1 MTNKCFTFFKFHQA
15 TTFPKQVTNA
25 TRIWI
30 GYKVNLLLTQKWE
43 ENSPKFC
50 FCIRAHTFSTHI
62 PWLFKICFTN
72 KINAI
77 CGEGQLLVTGHRVP
91 LPGSWVSGSHV
102 SGLQVPRPRVP
113 VPESQCSKS
122 QGHGVLGLR
131 VSSLR
136 VPGPGSQV
144 LILDYANL

>member
-1 MTNKCFTFFKFHQA
+1 MFLWLTNKCFTFFRFHQA

-25 TRIWI
+25 TKIWI
-30 GYKVNLLLTQKWE
+30 GYKINLLLTQKWE

-50 FCIRAHTFSTHI
+50 FCIRAHTFSTHMQ
-62 PWLFKICFTN
+62 WLFKICFTN
-72 KINAI
+72 KINTI
-77 CGEGQLLVTGHRVP
+77 CGEGQLLVTGSQGPITRVLGVRIP
-91 LPGSWVSGSHV
+91 CLRVASPKAQGPSS
-102 SGLQVPRPRVP
+102 RVP
-113 VPESQCSKS
+113 VFQ
-122 QGHGVLGLR
+122 